1 MNKLSVSSTADAAS
15 ITRTLLRGIFDLSA
29 DLDHLLLVL
38 PNGLSNVD
46 DLLSRYFV
54 LAPITA
60 PGNGAVFLCSRQNFV
75 PTLYVRS
82 ARVEDHDDLAAVFE
96 SQSEVVAER
105 FGTFFLSERIESQ
118 SHKNRVLVGEGS
130 DGRAVGLLSAS
141 TDVPTELLQKCFE
154 TSPYGHLVTRSELL
168 RAYDA
173 RGTVLAS
180 RQLIDWLSVLGIH
193 SDELPAVFDAIPH
206 VNSAG
211 KSLVTTFAPE
221 QTNESVGL
229 GADVEDTEAPIEL
242 SGEETGTVSLREVA
256 TIFDHKGDA
265 WGYVGIGGIK
275 MGHAM
280 LVDLGFVVPG
290 LEIPDVAVARFQL
303 NKAVEAFSS
312 ARDGVQRCMRTS
324 TWFSAVPTAEPVVV
338 VEEESKEAEAPVTAT
353 AAAGGK
359 AASVPEPAPAP
370 VVVAPVIQKDIG
382 RKLVSEEFDKL
393 VVQLDAE
400 RKDNLRRLQMDVMKI
415 QKEIEAVTAA
425 DRIAQEA
432 AAKEAY
438 ENEVAHG
445 GSANS
450 DDPHAGAGGSHAHL
464 FHHESKAA
472 KAKKA
477 DLESQLEAKSQSV
490 ITAQST
496 ITSVIRVPLEM
507 LASSIT
513 KRLEASPEA
522 GLDFVSEMASFLA
535 ESSANLRAAGAAAK
549 AAAEAAAAAA
559 GPGTVPKNVAV
570 DASDSKAVTKVC
582 FMDALSA
589 WENRALPLAVS
600 PCIVVSTSYSRA
612 KSYVIPLRA
621 GEDQELPAPAT
632 TCEWATA
639 QTVSTIL
646 KIPHVHLPALLVKL
660 AAEFKQAEEDV
671 AKALEKIRQEEELKK
686 KKEEEAAKK
695 ALAAGPVKKKVVKK
709 EEPPRVLPFNALT
722 DPSKDAFAAVLQNL
736 QAQSNLY
743 VRGMVLTGVPLT
755 DASACRALSD
765 VLTAAGCPPALNIH
779 VEEGRVHV
787 AHSQEFSDS
796 NEKPSTCAYE
806 RTMNSARSRRA
817 SITPQFDVAG
827 AAEKF
832 PVSVLPS
839 SGKLGRVVRIEGRR
853 TRLTHLY
860 AVVARA
866 LAGGGA
872 PMGIDR
878 KKLPELLVE
887 PVTSLLLREGFLRV
901 DPTESPQT
909 SKPLSD
915 EDYKRESHSGDSN
928 AFSVT
933 LFCLANIHETRFVD
947 LLAAAFES
955 FPDREYAIITQ
966 PFTAPDLPLLRRFVQ
981 VPPTSNSTI
990 QQSLYVCHRD
1000 SLVAP
1005 TLMTVR
1011 RAVMQD
1017 RPSIR
1022 AIVTGSPDVVE
1033 FMDAVVAAERRN
1045 HLPLFGATAARI
1057 ACFVAEVDGQVVA
1070 CVVLAV
1076 TGADAASIEAAT
1088 LSFELD
1094 AHIVPKEYYD
1104 YKTLAVDA
1112 PNTEIAGL
1120 DEPTKIASLCFSSV
1134 NPAFMS
1140 SVPYFFRESA
1150 RLYGGRSGLLYRQA
1164 PSPLGAHI
1172 ATQFPASVREHMIL
1186 VRPRSLQ
1193 ELSPSEVKK
1202 SLEDR
1207 IAADAALTARGH
1219 FIPDDGVSY
1228 AAHSVIDLSPTEL
1241 SDPRRLDHALYLF
1254 SARLSS
1260 FPRYTINARIVI
1272 IGASDGAL
1280 ASAAEIILNDGTLRL
1295 PHLTLLAAGGLPA
1308 PCDFNA
1314 NPSPFTPGREYSSFE
1329 LSRLPLSMHMRIIDD
1344 YCGKINRKEKTLLL
1358 GSSKSILKYDRLILL
1373 PGLTET
1379 SWANLGFEGPE
1390 QMPRGMHCITNA
1402 NDLSNLEADVEAVVA
1417 SSDNSRQVV
1426 VYGETLEALTTINAL
1441 LNRGVKGSQILHLRP
1456 SNSADS
1462 SPSVMENSFDDEFFL
1477 SPLVPTSPAP
1487 LSDAALF
1494 ASRAVASIL
1503 EQAGVQEIVK
1513 AEIISVTGEPQRSGE
1528 IDADGAPIVSLPPGL
1543 NLQVKRE
1550 IRQQVKSLHGESKT
1564 DSKSSEDEDRG
1575 ADSHALGFSFGS
1587 ESNDGHGESAAPPP
1601 PPETHETVSIHPCLL
1616 ICANSRDVSP
1626 YFFKA
1631 VNDCGIVYD
1640 GRLVVDHRFIATDP
1654 AVYGGASVAKL
1665 SRRYRAPN
1673 LLQEYDS
1680 REGGAAVSKSL
1691 LSELNPTGS
1700 RYGGASDQNIDSLNS
1715 GQLLNLLPRFMQ
1727 PKVKRAL
1734 LPGNLHY
1741 MSARLPEFEYG
1752 PAGREV
1758 VTHTDSKPDGSGL
1771 RHTIML
1777 LSRFNVVAHV
1787 TYIGTDEVET
1797 INLAKSIGKNA
1808 SFFNGLVRR
1817 AEKKD
1822 LPDLI
1827 SFMRQAWANALFHD
1841 RFLGLVDNLRLL
1853 ISGSDAPKDVA
1864 MLTAQTRLLLQEGSS
1879 ASEDG
1884 ESAEDRLAIA
1894 LKTMSQSSVGVG
1906 GKSLPQSTR
1915 QKIQEEVLEFLKRNR
1930 LLNVY
1935 LTETLK

>member
-1 MNKLSVSSTADAAS
+1 LNNLSLCSTADAS
-15 ITRTLLRGIFDLSA
+15 NVTRALLRGVFNLGA

-38 PNGLSNVD
+38 PDGSSKVD

-54 LAPITA
+54 LAPVSV
-60 PGNGAVFLCSRQNFV
+60 PGNWSVFLCSRQNFV
-75 PTLYVRS
+75 STLYVRS
-82 ARVEDHDDLAAVFE
+82 ARVEDHDDLATVFE

-105 FGTFFLSERIESQ
+105 FGTFFLSEQIESQ
-118 SHKNRVLVGEGS
+118 SQKNRVLVGEGS

-154 TSPYGHLVTRSELL
+154 TTPYGHLVTRSELL

-180 RQLIDWLSVLGIH
+180 RQSVDWLSVLGVH

-206 VNSAG
+206 VDCAG
-211 KSLVTTFAPE
+211 TSLMATSAPE
-221 QTNESVGL
+221 QTVESTGI
-229 GADVEDTEAPIEL
+229 GADLEDLGAPIEL
-242 SGEETGTVSLREVA
+242 SGEETGTISLREVA
-256 TIFDHKGDA
+256 TVFDHKGDA

-290 LEIPDVAVARFQL
+290 LEIPDVAVTRSQL

-312 ARDGVQRCMRTS
+312 VRNGVQRCMRTS
-324 TWFSAVPTAEPVVV
+324 TWFAAVPTAEPVVA
-338 VEEESKEAEAPVTAT
+338 VEEESKEAEVPVVV
-353 AAAGGK
+353 AAGGK
-359 AASVPEPAPAP
+359 AAPAPEPSPAPA
-370 VVVAPVIQKDIG
+370 VVAPIIQKDVG
-382 RKLVSEEFDKL
+382 RKLVTEEFDKL

-415 QKEIEAVTAA
+415 QKEIEAVISA

-477 DLESQLEAKSQSV
+477 ELESQLEAKSQAV
-490 ITAQST
+490 IAAQST
-496 ITSVIRVPLEM
+496 ITSVIRVPLDM

-513 KRLEASPEA
+513 NRLESSPET
-522 GLDFVSEMASFLA
+522 GSDFVSEMASFLA

-559 GPGTVPKNVAV
+559 GPGTAPKNVLM
-570 DASDSKAVTKVC
+570 DASDSKAVTKAC
-582 FMDALSA
+582 FIDALSA
-589 WENRALPLAVS
+589 WEKRALPLAVS
-600 PCIVVSTSYSRA
+600 PCIVVSTSYARA
-612 KSYVIPLRA
+612 KSYVIPLRE

-632 TCEWATA
+632 TCEWTTA
-639 QTVSTIL
+639 QTVSNIL

-660 AAEFKQAEEDV
+660 SADFKQAEEDV

-695 ALAAGPVKKKVVKK
+695 ALAAGPVKKKAAKK
-709 EEPPRVLPFNALT
+709 EEPPRVLPSNSLI
-722 DPSKDAFAAVLQNL
+722 DPSKDAFAAVLQYL
-736 QAQSNLY
+736 QAQSAQY
-743 VRGMVLTGVPLT
+743 IRGMVLTGAPLT
-755 DASACRALSD
+755 DASACSALTE
-765 VLTAAGCPPALNIH
+765 VLTVAGCPPALNIH
-779 VEEGRVHV
+779 VEEGRAHA
-787 AHSQEFSDS
+787 AHSHEFSAA
-796 NEKPSTCAYE
+796 NEKPSTSAYE
-806 RTMNSARSRRA
+806 RTMKSARNRRA
-817 SITPQFDVAG
+817 SITPQFDA
-827 AAEKF
+827 AAEKY

-839 SGKLGRVVRIEGRR
+839 SGQLGRVVRIEGRR
-853 TRLTHLY
+853 SRLTHLY
-860 AVVARA
+860 SVVARA
-866 LAGGGA
+866 LAGGST
-872 PMGIDR
+872 PIGIDR
-878 KKLPELLVE
+878 KKLPELLTE
-887 PVTSLLLREGFLRV
+887 PVTSLLLREGFLRI
-901 DPTESPQT
+901 DPTESSQT
-909 SKPLSD
+909 SKPLSED
-915 EDYKRESHSGDSN
+915 DYKREAHSGDSN
-928 AFSVT
+928 AFSIT
-933 LFCLANIHETRFVD
+933 LFCLAHVHETRYVD
-947 LLAAAFES
+947 LLAAAFEA

-981 VPPTSNSTI
+981 VLPTANSTI
-990 QQSLYVCHRD
+990 QQSLYICHRD

-1005 TLMTVR
+1005 ALMTVR

-1017 RPSIR
+1017 RSSIR
-1022 AIVTGSPDVVE
+1022 AIVTGSSDIVE
-1033 FMDAVVAAERRN
+1033 FMDAVVASERRN
-1045 HLPLFGATAARI
+1045 HLPLFGETAARI

-1070 CVVLAV
+1070 CVVLAE
-1076 TGADAASIEAAT
+1076 TGADAASIEAAA

-1094 AHIVPKEYYD
+1094 AHIVPKVYYD
-1104 YKTLAVDA
+1104 YKSLPVDA

-1120 DEPTKIASLCFSSV
+1120 DEPTKFASLCFSSV

-1172 ATQFPASVREHMIL
+1172 ASQFPASVREHMIL
-1186 VRPRSLQ
+1186 VRPRTLQ
-1193 ELSPSEVKK
+1193 ELAPSELKK
-1202 SLEDR
+1202 SQVDR
-1207 IAADAALTARGH
+1207 LAADAALTARGYY
-1219 FIPDDGVSY
+1219 IPDDGVSY
-1228 AAHSVIDLSPTEL
+1228 SAHSVVKLSPTEL

-1260 FPRYTINARIVI
+1260 FPRYTINSRIVI

-1280 ASAAEIILNDGTLRL
+1280 ASAAEIVLNDGSLRL
-1295 PHLTLLAAGGLPA
+1295 PHLTLLATGGLPV

-1314 NPSPFTPGREYSSFE
+1314 TPSPFTPGREFSSFE
-1329 LSRLPLSMHMRIIDD
+1329 LSRLPLSMHMRIVDD
-1344 YCGKINRKEKTLLL
+1344 HCRKINRKEKSLIL
-1358 GSSKSILKYDRLILL
+1358 GTSNSILKYDRLILL
-1373 PGLTET
+1373 PGLTEA
-1379 SWANLGFEGPE
+1379 SWAKLGFEGSE
-1390 QMPRGMHCITNA
+1390 KMPRGMHCITNA
-1402 NDLSNLEADVEAVVA
+1402 NHLSDLEADVEAIVV
-1417 SSDNSRQVV
+1417 SSDESRQVV

-1456 SNSADS
+1456 SNSAEASAS
-1462 SPSVMENSFDDEFFL
+1462 STENLFDDEFFL
-1477 SPLVPTSPAP
+1477 SSLVPTSPAP
-1487 LSDAALF
+1487 ISDAALF
-1494 ASRAVASIL
+1494 ASRAIASIL
-1503 EQAGVQEIVK
+1503 EQAGVQEMVN
-1513 AEIISVTGEPQRSGE
+1513 AEIISVTGEPQRSGKNN
-1528 IDADGAPIVSLPPGL
+1528 ADSVLNVSLPPGL

-1550 IRQQVKSLHGESKT
+1550 IRQRVKSLYGESKT
-1564 DSKSSEDEDRG
+1564 DSKSSEEEDRAG
-1575 ADSHALGFSFGS
+1575 GDSHAMGLSFGS
-1587 ESNDGHGESAAPPP
+1587 ESNDGHGELAPPP
-1601 PPETHETVSIHPCLL
+1601 PPETHETLTIHICLL
-1616 ICANSRDVSP
+1616 ICANTRDVSP
-1626 YFFKA
+1626 SFFKA

-1654 AVYGGASVAKL
+1654 SVYGGATVAKL

-1680 REGGAAVSKSL
+1680 RECGAAVSKSL
-1691 LSELNPTGS
+1691 LSELNPNGS
-1700 RYGGASDQNIDSLNS
+1700 RYNGSGDENIDSLS
-1715 GQLLNLLPRFMQ
+1715 SSQLLNLLPRFTQ

-1734 LPGNLHY
+1734 LPGNLQY
-1741 MSARLPEFEYG
+1741 MTARLPEFEYG
-1752 PAGREV
+1752 PAGKEI

-1777 LSRFNVVAHV
+1777 LSRFNVVAQV
-1787 TYIGTDEVET
+1787 TYIGSDPIET
-1797 INLAKSIGKNA
+1797 INMSRAVGKNA

-1817 AEKKD
+1817 SEKKD

-1827 SFMRQAWANALFHD
+1827 SFMRQAWGNALFHD
-1841 RFLGLVDNLRLL
+1841 RFLGLVDKLRLI
-1853 ISGSDAPKDVA
+1853 ISGPYASKDVA

-1879 ASEDG
+1879 VSDDG
-1884 ESAEDRLAIA
+1884 ESAEDRLALA
-1894 LKTMSQSSVGVG
+1894 LKTMSQTNVGVG
-1906 GKSLPQSTR
+1906 GKNLPSETR
-1915 QKIQEEVLEFLKRNR
+1915 QKIQDEVLEFLKRNR
-1930 LLNVY
+1930 LLNMY